1 MAYPVPQ
8 RWVATSPTSG
18 TRAVP
23 SATARYDGPPSY
35 PIPPRW
41 GFPPLVWRWPSS
53 VPGTPSAKPSPVDRV
68 RFLARHATGLL
79 WLLAGLALIAAGGEI
94 WRYVLLLRS
103 RYGAL
108 TADMVTLSDALVT
121 AGSVLAVV
129 VAVLAG
135 VTSAWWLYIA
145 RDAAVQLSGY
155 EHSRSDWEVL
165 AGLLVPGA
173 NLAVA
178 GSIVAELEHA
188 VLRRPVG
195 TRPRPTGLVLSW
207 WIAWAVG
214 GLLFAVTMLWR
225 LRSGVQAQA
234 DGVVLS
240 AVTDL
245 SAATVAV
252 LTAMVIRQL
261 TTLLA
266 PIDPAGVRMMRV
278 IGVRGAPEPPL
289 RATRPAGATR

>member
-1 MAYPVPQ
+1 MTYPAAQ
-8 RWVATSPTSG
+8 RWVAASPPG
-18 TRAVP
+18 
-23 SATARYDGPPSY
+23 ATEAGPAEPARYDGPPSY

-68 RFLARHATGLL
+68 RFLAKHATALL

-94 WRYVLLLRS
+94 WRYVLLLYS

-108 TADMVTLSDALVT
+108 TVDLVALSDALVT

-135 VTSAWWLYIA
+135 VTSAWWLYMA
-145 RDAAVQLSGY
+145 RDAAVQVSGHD
-155 EHSRSDWEVL
+155 HSRTDWEVL
-165 AGLLVPGA
+165 AGLLVPGV
-173 NLAVA
+173 NLAMA
-178 GSIVAELEHA
+178 GSIVAELEHV
-188 VLRRPVG
+188 VLRRPVR
-195 TRPRPTGLVLSW
+195 TRPRPSKLVLAW

-214 GLLFAVTMLWR
+214 GLLFAATMLWR
-225 LRSGVQAQA
+225 LRDGVQAQA
-234 DGVVLS
+234 DGVLLS
-240 AVTDL
+240 AMTDL
-245 SAATVAV
+245 SAAAVAV
-252 LTAMVIRQL
+252 LTAVVVRRL

-266 PIDPAGVRMMRV
+266 PIDPASVRMLRV

-289 RATRPAGATR
+289 RASRPSGATR